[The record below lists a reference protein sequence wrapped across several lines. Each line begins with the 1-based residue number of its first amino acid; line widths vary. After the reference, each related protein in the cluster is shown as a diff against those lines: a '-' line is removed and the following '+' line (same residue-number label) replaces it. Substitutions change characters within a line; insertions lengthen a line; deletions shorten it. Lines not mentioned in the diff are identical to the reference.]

1 MEGSNFSLHWV
12 DYAIVVLYFVGVL
25 AHGLYI
31 SRKNKDSD
39 SDGYFLAGRS
49 LPWYLI
55 GFSLFAS
62 NMSGSSFVGLM
73 GGSYSN
79 GVVIFNYEWTAAFVL
94 LIFAV
99 FILPSYLKSGVST
112 VPGFLEERYDVRSRR
127 AFSAFTILAI
137 MFIDTAGALYAGG
150 LVISNVTDYLNL
162 WTAVAVLA
170 LVAGIYT
177 ILGGLSAVV
186 VTDTVQAI
194 LLIIGA
200 AALFWI
206 GLDKVGGWDEL
217 FTGID
222 ESKKH
227 LILPADDDFLPWTGL
242 WGVILLGFY
251 YWTINQFVVQRTLG
265 AENLKEGQLGAIFA
279 GFLKIPNLFLMVLPG
294 IIALKLYPELETPD
308 LAFPTL
314 AFELMPIGLRG
325 LIMAALIAAI
335 MSSLD
340 SALNSAGTLVTL
352 DFVKPYKPD
361 LDDTTYVA
369 IGKVVTG
376 ICMII
381 GAIYAPMIAGFES
394 LFSYFQSS
402 LSYIIP
408 PIVVVYILG
417 LFVPWLNGNGAFWT
431 ILFGLVV
438 GLPIFI
444 SKEVFDLWQNLGLP
458 EIHYTVMSSIMMLIA
473 IGLHFGISAAT
484 RTENKE
490 GVEDLVW
497 SAKEAREELFQ
508 FERPLYLDRSVL
520 GLLLIVSMGG
530 MIWWFW

>member
-1 MEGSNFSLHWV
+1 MEGTNFSLSWI
-12 DYAIVVLYFVGVL
+12 DYTIVVIYFIGII
-25 AHGLYI
+25 AHGIYI

-73 GGSYSN
+73 GGAYDN

-94 LIFAV
+94 IIFAIFV
-99 FILPSYLKSGVST
+99 LPSYLKAKVST
-112 VPGFLEERYDVRSRR
+112 VPEFLERRYDVRSRR

-150 LVISNVTDYLNL
+150 LVISNVTEYLNL
-162 WTAVAVLA
+162 WSAVAVLA

-194 LLIIGA
+194 LLIVGA
-200 AALFWI
+200 AVLFWI
-206 GLDKVGGWDEL
+206 GLDRIGGWQEL
-217 FTGID
+217 FTD
-222 ESKKH
+222 LEDSKQH
-227 LILPADDDFLPWTGL
+227 LILPADNDFLPWTGL
-242 WGVILLGFY
+242 WGVVLLGFY

-265 AENLKEGQLGAIFA
+265 AKSLKEGQLGAIFA
-279 GFLKIPNLFLMVLPG
+279 GFLKIPNLFLMILPG
-294 IIALKLYPELETPD
+294 LIALKLYPDLSTPD

-314 AFELMPIGLRG
+314 AFELMPVGVRG

-352 DFVKPYKPD
+352 DFFKPLKPD
-361 LDDTTYVA
+361 LDEDTYVK
-369 IGKVVTG
+369 IGKIVTG
-376 ICMII
+376 ICMVI
-381 GAIYAPMIAGFES
+381 GAVYAPLIAGFES

-408 PIVVVYILG
+408 PIVVVYVMG

-431 ILFGLVV
+431 ILFGLIV

-444 SKEVFDLWQNLGLP
+444 LKEATGIWASVGLP
-458 EIHYTVMSSIMMLIA
+458 EIHYTIMSSLMMFIA

-484 RTENKE
+484 RTPNKE
-490 GVEDLVW
+490 GVDELIW
-497 SAKEAREELFQ
+497 SGKEAREELFQ
-508 FERPLYLDRSVL
+508 IESPIYLDRTILSIVL
-520 GLLLIVSMGG
+520 ILGMGG